1 MPSSPAE
8 SRPDAS
14 ENVAPSPDHA
24 PTEVFP
30 WLLGPAQPAP
40 AMGLLAGLHGS
51 LVFNR
56 RTQVLSECFAQMLP
70 ADTKVLDVGCGDGLI
85 DHLITQRRPD
95 VTISGVDLIV
105 RPRTHI
111 PVTAFD
117 GKRIPF
123 EDGAFDIVMFVDV
136 LHHTEDPAILLAEAR
151 RVARRAVVLK
161 DHTRDGHPRRARPSV
176 HGLGRQRAARHPPAV
191 QLLAGTALARRLRAA
206 RLDSGDLAEQAGTL
220 PDTGHLVF
228 RPFPAFRRPAR

>member
-1 MPSSPAE
+1 MSSSPAE
-8 SRPDAS
+8 SCPDAS
-14 ENVAPSPDHA
+14 ENVAPSGGHA
-24 PTEVFP
+24 PTEVFQC
-30 WLLGPAQPAP
+30 LLDPARPIP

-56 RTQVLSECFAQMLP
+56 RARVLSERLAQMLP
-70 ADTKVLDVGCGDGLI
+70 PNATVLDVGCGDGSIDRLI
-85 DHLITQRRPD
+85 GERRPD

-136 LHHTEDPAILLAEAR
+136 LHHTDDLETLLREAR

-161 DHTRDGHPRRARPSV
+161 DHTRDGLPHRTDPSV
-176 HGLGRQRAARHPPAV
+176 HGPGRQRAARHPPAV
-191 QLLAGTALARRLRAA
+191 QLLAGTALARGLRAA
-206 RLDSGDLAEQAGTL
+206 RLDSGNLAEQAGTL
-220 PDTGHLVF
+220 RSPGHLVF
-228 RPFPAFRRPAR
+228 RPFPALHRPAR